1 MQEFQN
7 VLSAVLPVFFIAGAG
22 ALMRGLNWLTE
33 EADQSL
39 LRVTINLLS
48 PCLILDSILH
58 NEALKQIGTLLVA
71 PLLGFAAV
79 TVGLLVCNLARGTS
93 GLKDPAARRTFVFCN
108 AIFNYGYVPVPLVL
122 MLFNRETVGVL
133 FVFSV
138 GVELAMWT
146 LGVMTLRGQ
155 GAGIGWKKI
164 LNVPLVAI
172 LCALTINFFGGQN
185 YIPTFVSNS
194 AHMLGQCA
202 IPMGLVLVGA
212 TIRDHL
218 HEFHSAAG
226 WRVIGASCALRL
238 AVLPVVFLLA
248 ARYLPCPL
256 ELKHVMIVQAA
267 MPAAVFPIVMARH
280 YGGDAATAL
289 RVAIGTSAVG
299 LVTIP
304 FWIRFG
310 MKFVGL

>member
-1 MQEFQN
+1 MNEFQN
-7 VLSAVLPVFFIAGAG
+7 VLAAVLPVFFIAGAG
-22 ALMRGLNWLTE
+22 ALLRGLNWLTE

-58 NEALKQIGTLLVA
+58 NDALKQIGILLIA

-79 TVGLLVCNLARGTS
+79 VAGLLVCQLARGTS
-93 GLKDPAARRTFVFCN
+93 GLTDPAARRTFVFCN
-108 AIFNYGYVPVPLVL
+108 SIFNYGYVPVPLVL

-155 GAGIGWKKI
+155 GTGVSWKKI
-164 LNVPLVAI
+164 LNAPLVAI

-185 YIPTFVSNS
+185 HVPTFVSNA

-202 IPMGLVLVGA
+202 IPMGLILVGA

-226 WRVIGASCALRL
+226 WRVIGASTLLRL
-238 AVLPVVFLLA
+238 GAIPVLFLIA

-256 ELKHVMIVQAA
+256 ELKRVLVVQAA
-267 MPAAVFPIVMARH
+267 MPAGVFPIVMARH

-289 RVAIGTSAVG
+289 RVVIGTSAVG

-310 MKFVGL
+310 MNFVGL